1 MLGLWPRRMSR
12 DPWVAIYPRSSLWQ
26 VMNIEGYSCVF
37 PCKNPLMLY
46 PINPLNSPGKVN
58 SIQHTRLEWKFK
70 CIRQGPR
77 PVNWGKPPP
86 SSPGIPSQPGH
97 HPNGICRCHH
107 CFENTRNTM
116 ASTHKGSDMPQVT
129 PGAVAPLPT
138 VFVGLPALTV
148 CNPWENSI
156 GDCFRGCVAYHLTL
170 SLKDNTSAITHC
182 SHCIV

>member
-1 MLGLWPRRMSR
+1 
-12 DPWVAIYPRSSLWQ
+12 
-26 VMNIEGYSCVF
+26 
-37 PCKNPLMLY
+37 MLY
-46 PINPLNSPGKVN
+46 PINPLNSPDKVN

-182 SHCIV
+182 SHCINTRTPSEIPSLISEKWGMKIMLLANLICSHPNGILSDGS